1 MIQLKSKALSALL
14 ILLLFPLLS
23 ACSTR
28 ELDAF
33 SLVTS
38 LGIDKDE
45 AGYMMTY
52 QVLNPK
58 AVASKKS
65 VNESPFVLYSEK
77 GKDLGEIERRTTT
90 QASRMMYFSHIRT
103 IVIGE
108 DVARDGLKE
117 ILDYL
122 TRSHGFRSD
131 YYFIIAKGAT
141 ANQILSTVTAIDS
154 VSGRKLYDSIE
165 NSKDWWAPVNS
176 LKILELVNKIN
187 AKGDNPV
194 LAGVELYQKTEDMD
208 SIKGLERSRSVKL
221 KITDLGVFHDD
232 KLIGWLDEKES
243 RAYCNIVGKA
253 KRSVNNVDYDK
264 NTHVTVD
271 LILNKSNI
279 KVSLSDGKPVIN
291 VMFSIEMD
299 ISTVSGNVD
308 ITDKKNQDKLISLMN
323 EKFIDTSKKTLDKA
337 QHELKTDIFGF
348 GESIHRAY
356 PKVWNEL
363 KDDWD
368 NEFEELEV
376 DFMFDTKIRD
386 VGLILKP
393 IISEEE

>member
-1 MIQLKSKALSALL
+1 VIQLKSKALSALL

-122 TRSHGFRSD
+122 TRSH
-131 YYFIIAKGAT
+131 
-141 ANQILSTVTAIDS
+141 
-154 VSGRKLYDSIE
+154 
-165 NSKDWWAPVNS
+165 
-176 LKILELVNKIN
+176 
-187 AKGDNPV
+187 
-194 LAGVELYQKTEDMD
+194 
-208 SIKGLERSRSVKL
+208 
-221 KITDLGVFHDD
+221 
-232 KLIGWLDEKES
+232 
-243 RAYCNIVGKA
+243 
-253 KRSVNNVDYDK
+253 
-264 NTHVTVD
+264 
-271 LILNKSNI
+271 
-279 KVSLSDGKPVIN
+279 
-291 VMFSIEMD
+291 
-299 ISTVSGNVD
+299 
-308 ITDKKNQDKLISLMN
+308 
-323 EKFIDTSKKTLDKA
+323 
-337 QHELKTDIFGF
+337 
-348 GESIHRAY
+348 
-356 PKVWNEL
+356 
-363 KDDWD
+363 
-368 NEFEELEV
+368 
-376 DFMFDTKIRD
+376 
-386 VGLILKP
+386 
-393 IISEEE
+393 